1 MSGQRARVPSR
12 QALLAERFLD
22 PERGQ
27 PQPRLLLGPLGPLR
41 GWAVAGWGM
50 PPLGA
55 QWRRPAELS
64 PTPWSPD
71 DAPKV
76 SSEWGWKGP
85 DAGPRP
91 AVGGRASG
99 PPRSR
104 ALRGGLRPAA
114 TTWTGRVRASA
125 GGAHQVRR
133 LREVCLQGRRRRGR
147 ALRWPSAW
155 APGGGSGSCHRKR
168 RGWRGFGIRALT
180 PTRPV
185 QTRGGAP
192 EMHSRSRTVLKI

>member
-104 ALRGGLRPAA
+104 ALGE
-114 TTWTGRVRASA
+114 ASD
-125 GGAHQVRR
+125 QPPP
-133 LREVCLQGRRRRGR
+133 RGR
-147 ALRWPSAW
+147 AVCGPRRAEPTRCGDSVRSVCRGA
-155 APGGGSGSCHRKR
+155 GGGAGAEMAQCLGPGKR
-168 RGWRGFGIRALT
+168 EWLLPPEAAGLAGFQHQGPHPHPSRPNPGRGPRNAL
-180 PTRPV
+180 
-185 QTRGGAP
+185 A
-192 EMHSRSRTVLKI
+192 